1 MERVKLLGV
10 TFVVLGVLSFC
21 SSVGAADCDAV
32 VQAHWTTVETKACP
46 IPGCPSGDT
55 TVTTEHYR
63 YSNVSGGYNCSGEC
77 VNQAFQWL
85 EIITCANC
93 PGTQN
98 SRKVLGQIIV
108 PVCPGDTS
116 WQGFEG
122 AVGY

>member
-1 MERVKLLGV
+1 MSKLLGI
-10 TFVVLGVLSFC
+10 TTVVLTLFSFGA
-21 SSVGAADCDAV
+21 SVRAADCDAV
-32 VQAHWTTVETKACP
+32 VQAHWTTVETKPCP

-63 YSNVSGGYNCSGEC
+63 YSNVSGGYQDCSRDC

-85 EIITCANC
+85 DIVTCANC

-98 SRKVLGQIIV
+98 SRQVIGQLIV
-108 PVCPGDTS
+108 PVCPEDSS
-116 WQGFEG
+116 WQGYEG